1 MIAGFAKPLQ
11 EHVGELRIYM
21 DLLTEGFAKASDVN
35 RIHPSWSRLG
45 GLNLLKYRLWAV
57 S

>member
-21 DLLTEGFAKASDVN
+21 DLLTEGLAKASDVN